1 MRRLRISVNRAQY
14 IRALVRAVAIA
25 ASAFCLR
32 LSADQVVAVYG
43 VTEAV
48 LQLLVIEKPAA

>member
-25 ASAFCLR
+25 ASAFGLR

-48 LQLLVIEKPAA
+48 LQLLVIEAA

>member
-14 IRALVRAVAIA
+14 IRTLVRAVAIA
-25 ASAFCLR
+25 ASAFGLR